1 MASQQKIAEAD
12 QKKTVI
18 KPAVDDNAYEAL
30 EKEFD
35 EVLNELEGNKGLEKF
50 KEEYEKLMRAFN
62 KSHENEKR
70 LMKKCREL
78 KAEIVSNSA
87 KVAQAVKLS
96 SDDQGNMTA
105 LKKEIEKA
113 WKMVDDAAEKETK
126 ARETIDR
133 LKGEIAHLSKLVE
146 QGGTAA
152 SGVDNLAE
160 MTKMKEKLIRERDEH
175 QDENRKLRQQ
185 IEETRTRTVNYQN
198 ELLESQNK
206 ITELTQEIQAKNTE
220 AQRELRKKERM
231 ERELKQVRAEVE
243 AKMEEMRLTSTAV
256 EKLKQELKQ
265 KEEENRGTK
274 VSLEQASRQLQVTET
289 KLRECQSKLE
299 TQMQVTDSVMVENQT
314 RLAEVKHREEEV
326 ASMKAEC
333 QKLLKQKEASQRKLR
348 QTDEEK
354 AQLEATRDRL
364 RSEIQA
370 YENEMEMMRKS
381 LDSDRRAC
389 DELSKEREQ
398 LNKSLTKAIAQTNK
412 QSNLLKMHEMSK
424 QNLEQEIIN
433 YRDEAQ
439 KQRKII
445 YRLERERDRYITE
458 ASELTQKVLQHMDEL
473 KYREM
478 QIFENKKRI
487 AEAETKL
494 KQQQNLYEAVRSDRN
509 LYSKNLIEAQDEII
523 EMKRKLKVLSHQID
537 QLKDDIATKEA
548 ILVKENLERQKVD
561 KEKEQLARD
570 LQRMKVQAAENR
582 AYIEAQEAEEGKLLK
597 IVAEAEQ
604 ERLRERKEHEQVI
617 TERDVLGSQ
626 LVRRNDELALLYE
639 KIRIQQSVISKGEKQ
654 YNEKLRDLNLL
665 KQEVRKLRR
674 EKAMLQST
682 TCKINDLKSE
692 VHRVQRDLIR
702 ERTRARAL
710 EEELQNPVNVHRW
723 RKLEIYYFDGWRD
736 FNFLPEGSDPSTY
749 EMILKIQVLQ
759 KRLISKTEEVV
770 EKELLIQEKE
780 KLYVELK
787 HILARQPGPE
797 VAEQL
802 NIYQNMIRDKT
813 KQMKA
818 MAAEMNLYENQIVQY
833 KGELDIL
840 NKEMRELKK
849 RYFAQKKNKRLAPEA
864 EIETANNMNQNNSI
878 KPQNTKDERGKF
890 TGGGFRLTQ
899 PLS

>member
-1 MASQQKIAEAD
+1 MASQQKITEAD

-723 RKLEIYYFDGWRD
+723 RKLEVGDQKYVTLT
-736 FNFLPEGSDPSTY
+736 NAFLC
-749 EMILKIQVLQ
+749 
-759 KRLISKTEEVV
+759 
-770 EKELLIQEKE
+770 LL
-780 KLYVELK
+780 
-787 HILARQPGPE
+787 
-797 VAEQL
+797 
-802 NIYQNMIRDKT
+802 N
-813 KQMKA
+813 
-818 MAAEMNLYENQIVQY
+818 
-833 KGELDIL
+833 
-840 NKEMRELKK
+840 
-849 RYFAQKKNKRLAPEA
+849 
-864 EIETANNMNQNNSI
+864 
-878 KPQNTKDERGKF
+878 
-890 TGGGFRLTQ
+890 
-899 PLS
+899 

>member
-1 MASQQKIAEAD
+1 
-12 QKKTVI
+12 
-18 KPAVDDNAYEAL
+18 
-30 EKEFD
+30 
-35 EVLNELEGNKGLEKF
+35 
-50 KEEYEKLMRAFN
+50 
-62 KSHENEKR
+62 
-70 LMKKCREL
+70 
-78 KAEIVSNSA
+78 
-87 KVAQAVKLS
+87 
-96 SDDQGNMTA
+96 
-105 LKKEIEKA
+105 
-113 WKMVDDAAEKETK
+113 
-126 ARETIDR
+126 
-133 LKGEIAHLSKLVE
+133 
-146 QGGTAA
+146 
-152 SGVDNLAE
+152 

-185 IEETRTRTVNYQN
+185 IEETRSRTANYQN

-206 ITELTQEIQAKNTE
+206 ITELTQEIQASLSDPIFMNRDDTNKREIAENKE
-220 AQRELRKKERM
+220 IAQRELRKKERM

-243 AKMEEMRLTSTAV
+243 AKMEEIRLTSTAV
-256 EKLKQELKQ
+256 EKLKQELRQ

-289 KLRECQSKLE
+289 KLRECQAKLE
-299 TQMQVTDSVMVENQT
+299 SQIQVTDSVMVENQT
-314 RLAEVKHREEEV
+314 RLAEVKQREDEV
-326 ASMKAEC
+326 AAMKAEC
-333 QKLLKQKEASQRKLR
+333 QKLLKQREAAQRKLR
-348 QTDEEK
+348 QSEEDK

-370 YENEMEMMRKS
+370 YENEIEMMHKT
-381 LDSDRRAC
+381 LDADRRTC
-389 DELSKEREQ
+389 DELSKEKEQ
-398 LNKSLTKAIAQTNK
+398 LNKSLTKAVAQTTK
-412 QSNLLKMHEMSK
+412 QTNLLKMHEMSK
-424 QNLEQEIIN
+424 QNLEQEIVN

-445 YRLERERDRYITE
+445 YKLERERDRYITE

-509 LYSKNLIEAQDEII
+509 LYSKNLIEAQDEIT
-523 EMKRKLKVLSHQID
+523 EMKRKLKILSHQID

-561 KEKEQLARD
+561 KEREQLAKD
-570 LQRMKVQAAENR
+570 LQRMKIQAAENR

-617 TERDVLGSQ
+617 NERDVLGSQ

-639 KIRIQQSVISKGEKQ
+639 KIRIQQSVLCKGEKQ
-654 YNEKLRDLNLL
+654 FNDRLRDLNLL

-674 EKAMLQST
+674 EKAVLQST
-682 TCKINDLKSE
+682 ACKINDLKTE

-723 RKLEIYYFDGWRD
+723 RKL
-736 FNFLPEGSDPSTY
+736 EGSDPSTY

-780 KLYVELK
+780 KLY
-787 HILARQPGPE
+787 
-797 VAEQL
+797 
-802 NIYQNMIRDKT
+802 
-813 KQMKA
+813 
-818 MAAEMNLYENQIVQY
+818 
-833 KGELDIL
+833 
-840 NKEMRELKK
+840 
-849 RYFAQKKNKRLAPEA
+849 
-864 EIETANNMNQNNSI
+864 
-878 KPQNTKDERGKF
+878 
-890 TGGGFRLTQ
+890 
-899 PLS
+899 

>member
-1 MASQQKIAEAD
+1 
-12 QKKTVI
+12 
-18 KPAVDDNAYEAL
+18 
-30 EKEFD
+30 
-35 EVLNELEGNKGLEKF
+35 
-50 KEEYEKLMRAFN
+50 
-62 KSHENEKR
+62 
-70 LMKKCREL
+70 
-78 KAEIVSNSA
+78 
-87 KVAQAVKLS
+87 
-96 SDDQGNMTA
+96 
-105 LKKEIEKA
+105 
-113 WKMVDDAAEKETK
+113 
-126 ARETIDR
+126 
-133 LKGEIAHLSKLVE
+133 
-146 QGGTAA
+146 
-152 SGVDNLAE
+152 
-160 MTKMKEKLIRERDEH
+160 MTKMKEKLIRDRDEH
-175 QDENRKLRQQ
+175 QDENHKLRQQ
-185 IEETRTRTVNYQN
+185 IEETRSRTANYQN

-206 ITELTQEIQAKNTE
+206 ITELTQEIQKHEYLFSKKHFFKAKNTE
-220 AQRELRKKERM
+220 AQRELRKKEKM

-243 AKMEEMRLTSTAV
+243 AKIEEIRLTSAAV

-274 VSLEQASRQLQVTET
+274 VSLEQASRQLQITDT

-299 TQMQVTDSVMVENQT
+299 AQMQVTDSVMVENQT

-326 ASMKAEC
+326 ASMRAEC
-333 QKLLKQKEASQRKLR
+333 QKLLKQKEAAQRKVR
-348 QTDEEK
+348 QTEEEK
-354 AQLEATRDRL
+354 TQLEATRDRL

-370 YENEMEMMRKS
+370 YESEMEMMRKS
-381 LDSDRRAC
+381 LDADRRAC

-398 LNKSLTKAIAQTNK
+398 MNKNLTKAIAQTTK
-412 QSNLLKMHEMSK
+412 QSNLLKMHELSK

-445 YRLERERDRYITE
+445 YRLEKERDRYITE

-509 LYSKNLIEAQDEII
+509 LYSKNLIEAQDEIL
-523 EMKRKLKVLSHQID
+523 EMKRRLKALSHQID

-561 KEKEQLARD
+561 KEKEQLAKD
-570 LQRMKVQAAENR
+570 LQRMKAMAAENR

-617 TERDVLGSQ
+617 NERDVLGSQ

-654 YNEKLRDLNLL
+654 YNEKLHDLNLL

-674 EKAMLQST
+674 EKALLQST
-682 TCKINDLKSE
+682 TSKINDLKSE
-692 VHRVQRDLIR
+692 VHRVQRNLTR

-723 RKLEIYYFDGWRD
+723 RKLEIYYYDGWRD

-813 KQMKA
+813 KQMKS

-840 NKEMRELKK
+840 NREMRDLKK
-849 RYFAQKKNKRLAPEA
+849 RYFAQKKRKMATSEFDPVNVNTE
-864 EIETANNMNQNNSI
+864 NQSNSI
-878 KPQNTKDERGKF
+878 KPQNIKDERGKF